1 MPAQIRLLLINLRL
15 GLLRE
20 CTIIDLLK
28 EKKKDKRKGQEKLGA
43 SRSWFGW
50 VLVSDSTRPVLHHL
64 PPAHLPR
71 GWVIKPHFSIL
82 SPYSLHSSL
91 KSSKN
96 PHNNKGSVPRIP
108 IHSVLHKISLP
119 LSPPLP
125 NCSILSGIPLH
136 PGPGTLRGVFA
147 RLEDSKPS
155 KL

>member
-1 MPAQIRLLLINLRL
+1 MPAQISLLLINLSL

-20 CTIIDLLK
+20 CTIIDRLK

-96 PHNNKGSVPRIP
+96 QHSNKGSVPRIP